1 MADLT
6 PSGSGRPP
14 APSETDRSRTLVIE
28 RLQPLL
34 ILIAVIAL
42 MTVLSPKFFSV
53 NNLMTIGVQGTV
65 QAILAIGVTLVI
77 ISGGIDLSIG
87 TLMSLTM
94 VVMGTLVI
102 NLGLPLELGIVC
114 AILTGA
120 LVGFVNGGLI
130 AYTALPPFI
139 VTLGMLGIAQGLALT
154 ISDGYSMY
162 GFPDYFQDIAWS
174 SFAGVPIPLFILAAL
189 ALAAVFVFG
198 QTRLGRYAYT
208 IGGNEEAVRR
218 SGVDVKLHKTF
229 IYVFAG
235 VMSGIASVVLASR
248 VNSAQPGV
256 GFGFELDAIAA
267 AVIGGASLMGGRGT
281 VLGAIIGAM
290 TMASI
295 RFGLNVMGMSP
306 FIQQIV
312 VGCIL
317 IAAVLLDTLR
327 TSDQLK
333 WPDFLRR
340 DGRGGD

>member
-1 MADLT
+1 MPETTPRETVSRLT
-6 PSGSGRPP
+6 EARNQ
-14 APSETDRSRTLVIE
+14 SRTLVIE

-34 ILIAVIAL
+34 ILIAVVAF
-42 MTVLSPKFFSV
+42 MSVLSPHFFSV
-53 NNLMTIGVQGTV
+53 NNLLTIGVQGTV

-77 ISGGIDLSIG
+77 VSGGIDLSIG
-87 TLMSLTM
+87 TVMSLTM

-102 NLGLPLELGIVC
+102 NLGLPLELGILC
-114 AILTGA
+114 AVLTGA
-120 LVGFVNGGLI
+120 VVGLVNGGLI
-130 AYTALPPFI
+130 AFTGLPPFI

-162 GFPDYFQDIAWS
+162 GFPDSFQNIAWA
-174 SFAGVPIPLFILAAL
+174 SFAGIPVPLFLLAAV
-189 ALAAVFVFG
+189 AVIAVFVFN
-198 QTRLGRYAYT
+198 QTKLGRYAYT

-218 SGVDVKLHKTF
+218 SGVNVRLHKTF

-235 VMSGIASVVLASR
+235 VMSGTASVVLASR

-295 RFGLNVMGMSP
+295 RFGLNVMGMSS

-327 TSDQLK
+327 TNDQLRL
-333 WPDFLRR
+333 PEFLTRER
-340 DGRGGD
+340 KGSD